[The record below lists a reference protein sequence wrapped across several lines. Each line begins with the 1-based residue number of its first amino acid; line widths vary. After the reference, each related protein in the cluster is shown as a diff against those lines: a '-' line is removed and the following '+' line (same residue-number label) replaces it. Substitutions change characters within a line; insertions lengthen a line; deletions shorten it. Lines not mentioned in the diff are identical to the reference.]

1 MGLAGPQAGIVL
13 QALCHNDWITS
24 LDLSSNRLAD
34 EHLTELALAVPTMP
48 LALLDLSSN
57 VFTQIGCDAL
67 LSKASWRE
75 PCKLEVLRLNFNEL
89 AEMRS
94 YPLTRPV
101 ILGLCGGDWY
111 LASKW

>member
-1 MGLAGPQAGIVL
+1 MR
-13 QALCHNDWITS
+13 N
-24 LDLSSNRLAD
+24 
-34 EHLTELALAVPTMP
+34 M
-48 LALLDLSSN
+48 
-57 VFTQIGCDAL
+57 
-67 LSKASWRE
+67 SKASWRE